1 MIMTAVTGN
10 IAEAVGPYT
19 SAATE
24 ALDLGLVVP
33 VALLA
38 AVCLLRQR
46 PLGSALALIMLV
58 INACIGMVLVSKV
71 SLSWCR
77 AFRSRPAKSSPRC

>member
-24 ALDLGLVVP
+24 ALDLGFRRRST
-33 VALLA
+33 
-38 AVCLLRQR
+38 VCCDSDHWA
-46 PLGSALALIMLV
+46 G
-58 INACIGMVLVSKV
+58 C
-71 SLSWCR
+71 W
-77 AFRSRPAKSSPRC
+77 RSSCL